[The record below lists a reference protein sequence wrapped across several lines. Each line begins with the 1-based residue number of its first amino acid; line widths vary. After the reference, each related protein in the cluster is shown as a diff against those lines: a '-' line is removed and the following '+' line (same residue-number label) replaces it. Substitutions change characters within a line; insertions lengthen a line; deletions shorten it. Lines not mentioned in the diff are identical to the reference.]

1 MQPIPRPHVLD
12 PDRITSDDRED
23 MTSEEH
29 RSRAQQLDTA
39 LHQSCEYAQQL
50 WQHLEAA
57 RYYLYDSLPSDPRSP
72 GTDPHLGASPTGP
85 DDEEGWQRWTDAY
98 SAITSVLAGPHGDSG
113 FGLDEAR
120 HAARARRE
128 APNLQVLQRIQR
140 GEPEQP
146 ASQPAAPTPAGPAAP
161 ATAPARSDVPGA
173 RRTDPVRMAGL
184 GVLVALAVRG
194 VLPRR
199 AGR

>member
-1 MQPIPRPHVLD
+1 MQPIPQPHLLD

-29 RSRAQQLDTA
+29 RTRAQQLDKA

-50 WQHLEAA
+50 WQHLAAA
-57 RYYLYDSLPSDPRSP
+57 RAYLLDSLPSDPRSP

-85 DDEEGWQRWTDAY
+85 DDDEGWQRWTDAY
-98 SAITSVLAGPHGDSG
+98 SAVTSILAGPHGDSG

-120 HAARARRE
+120 HAAKSRRE
-128 APNLQVLQRIQR
+128 APNLKVLQRIQR
-140 GEPEQP
+140 GQSEQP
-146 ASQPAAPTPAGPAAP
+146 QPAPAGAA
-161 ATAPARSDVPGA
+161 AAASNSGA
-173 RRTDPVRMAGL
+173 ASRTDPLRLAGL

-199 AGR
+199 GPR

>member
-1 MQPIPRPHVLD
+1 MHPIPQPQVLD
-12 PDRITSDDRED
+12 PDRVTSDDRED
-23 MTSEEH
+23 MTGEEH
-29 RSRAQQLDTA
+29 RSRAQQLDAA

-50 WQHLEAA
+50 WQHLAAA
-57 RYYLYDSLPSDPRSP
+57 RGYLFDSLPSDPHAP

-85 DDEEGWQRWTDAY
+85 DDEDGWQRWTDAY
-98 SAITSVLAGPHGDSG
+98 SAITSILAGPHGDSG

-120 HAARARRE
+120 QAARIRRE

-140 GEPEQP
+140 GQHEHPVQVPPE
-146 ASQPAAPTPAGPAAP
+146 TTAAP
-161 ATAPARSDVPGA
+161 ASPPVPARAPASG
-173 RRTDPVRMAGL
+173 RTDPLRVAGL

-199 AGR
+199 AAR